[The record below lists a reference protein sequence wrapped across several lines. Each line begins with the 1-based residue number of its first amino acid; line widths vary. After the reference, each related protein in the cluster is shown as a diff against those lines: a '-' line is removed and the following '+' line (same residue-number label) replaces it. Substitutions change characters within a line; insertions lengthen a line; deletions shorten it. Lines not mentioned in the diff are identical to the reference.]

1 MKLEEWKFS
10 VKVAW
15 ENAFLKWAG
24 ISIFSLVTLVSAYAT
39 YQLIRSSLSSGYVVT
54 HYSVYL
60 GIDQVLP
67 SYWIS
72 ALALM
77 PIVLVSGTILCAYA
91 IYRRDS
97 IATYA
102 LLSLAGSGAF
112 VWTYYI
118 YYLIKI
124 NF

>member
-10 VKVAW
+10 VRVAW
-15 ENAFLKWAG
+15 ENSFLRWVG
-24 ISIFSLVTLVSAYAT
+24 ISIFSLVVLVSAYAT
-39 YQLIRSSLSSGYVVT
+39 FQLVRSSLSSGYVVT

-72 ALALM
+72 ALSLM

-91 IYRRDS
+91 LYRRDS

-102 LLSLAGSGAF
+102 LLSLAGSSVFIWA
-112 VWTYYI
+112 YYI
-118 YYLIKI
+118 YHLIKI

>member
-1 MKLEEWKFS
+1 MKLEEWRFS
-10 VKVAW
+10 VRVAW
-15 ENAFLKWAG
+15 ENTFLRWVG
-24 ISIFSLVTLVSAYAT
+24 ISIFSLVVLVSAYAT
-39 YQLIRSSLSSGYVVT
+39 YQLVRSSLSSGYVVT

-72 ALALM
+72 AFALM

-91 IYRRDS
+91 LYRRDS

-102 LLSLAGSGAF
+102 LLSLAGSSVF
-112 VWTYYI
+112 IWTYYL
-118 YYLIKI
+118 YHLIKI